1 MNLSSPEF
9 IQKIRDRDKMA
20 FEQLICAYHEPLFF
34 GALKQ
39 KLSEDQAEEVVQETW
54 STLFQNIENFE
65 DRSHIRTYLFG
76 IMYNKI
82 KEIWRSNKKYTQ
94 EDDEYIDTLFDQH
107 GNYITPPLDPSKW
120 NESRE
125 FLEIL
130 EEELQTLPDNQR
142 LAFYLKEIQGE
153 STENICNILNVSVT
167 NLGVLIYRA
176 KASLRIKI
184 EKRFKA

>member
-1 MNLSSPEF
+1 MNLNSQKF
-9 IQKIRDRDKMA
+9 IQRLRNRDKDA
-20 FEQLICAYHEPLFF
+20 FEHLICTYHEPLFF

-54 STLFQNIENFE
+54 STLFQNIEKFE
-65 DRSHIRTYLFG
+65 GRSHIRTYLFG

-94 EDDEYIDTLFDQH
+94 EDDSFIENLFDQDGH
-107 GNYITPPLDPSKW
+107 YISPPLDPSKW
-120 NESRE
+120 NESKE

-130 EEELQTLPDNQR
+130 EEELQNLPENQR
-142 LAFYLKEIQGE
+142 LAFYLKEVQGE
-153 STENICNILNVSVT
+153 STKYICNILNVSVT

-176 KASLRIKI
+176 KANLRIKI
-184 EKRFKA
+184 EKRFKV